1 MGGTTMKKLLGPIVL
16 FTLALTFLSIPFD
29 AEAGNAGRLYR
40 EQMEVGRALIEVQ
53 STNLPSIIPYYTD
66 DIEYHDPI
74 VDIYGIE
81 TMTAFLFQLFGSS
94 PDLVTT
100 VHDETLV
107 DGVYSATWTMVGQF
121 AGVPYDAK
129 GISLIKFRPKTAQ
142 VYYQRDYYTEGDIM
156 ANIPGLDEAIWSF
169 RAFYRCGVDPTYDC
183 PLELPPSEAPAV
195 LATKPGD
202 EAADKGNNRIRS
214 RRWLREAQLETGRLL
229 VQLDAV
235 NWPTVIP
242 SLTDDY
248 EYHDPIV
255 DIYGPSIMAEFLARL
270 FANSSELYT
279 VIEEE
284 TLIDDIYT
292 ATWTMAG
299 AFNGVPFSAPGM
311 SIVKFRDRSADVYY
325 SRDYYTEGD
334 IMAAVPGLDEAVLGF
349 RTFYRCAVDPTY
361 DCPLELPPAGMDKS
375 KAPQA
380 KATFG
385 LGQNAPNPFNPSTEI
400 SFVVPEGGA
409 NVSLRIYDITG
420 RLVRT
425 LVDGFEPGGSRAV
438 SWHGRTD
445 QGQPA
450 ASGVYYYQMTGPAFS
465 DMKKMVL
472 LK

>member
-1 MGGTTMKKLLGPIVL
+1 MKKLLGPIFL
-16 FTLALTFLSIPFD
+16 ITCALALLPIQSD
-29 AEAGNAGRLYR
+29 AEAANAGRLHR
-40 EQMEVGRALIEVQ
+40 ERLEVGRALIEVQ
-53 STNLPSIIPYYTD
+53 YSNLPSIIPYYTD

-100 VHDETLV
+100 VHDETLEG
-107 DGVYSATWTMVGQF
+107 GVYSATWTMVGQF
-121 AGVPYDAK
+121 AGVPYEAK
-129 GISLIKFRPKTAQ
+129 GISIIKFRRKSAQ

-156 ANIPGLDEAIWSF
+156 ANIPGLDEAIGSF

-195 LATKPGD
+195 IGKTTGD
-202 EAADKGNNRIRS
+202 PAADKCNNRRRS
-214 RRWLREAQLETGRLL
+214 RRWLREARLETGRLL

-255 DIYGPSIMAEFLARL
+255 DIYGPDIMAEFLARL

-279 VIEEE
+279 VIEDEA
-284 TLIDDIYT
+284 LIDGIYT

-349 RTFYRCAVDPTY
+349 RTFYKCAVDPTY
-361 DCPLELPPAGMDKS
+361 DCPLELPPAGMEKS

-380 KATFG
+380 VASFG

-409 NVSLRIYDITG
+409 NVSLRVYDISG

-425 LVDGFEPGGSRAV
+425 LVDGFEPGGQRVV

-445 QGQPA
+445 QGQPVG
-450 ASGVYYYQMTGPAFS
+450 SGVYYYTMTGPGFS
-465 DMKKMVL
+465 EMKKMVL